1 MLIIFHAI
9 SMSLAFLLMLTAVVV
24 AHFFRKK
31 KWWLK
36 IHKPLGALASL
47 FSVLGLVF
55 TVFFVAMGGGGHF
68 QALHSWFGISAF
80 LLAIAAPILGQAYL
94 KGGKHKAL
102 LKKLHP
108 MAGGLALL
116 LMLLSIIMG
125 LRLAGF
131 C

>member
-9 SMSLAFLLMLTAVVV
+9 FMSLAFLLMLTAVVV

-36 IHKPLGALASL
+36 IHKPLGVTA
-47 FSVLGLVF
+47 GLSSIFGLIF
-55 TVFFVAMGGGGHF
+55 TVLFVILAGGGHF

-102 LKKLHP
+102 LKKMHP
-108 MAGGLALL
+108 IVGGLALL